1 MSFLGGIA
9 KSLINPMT
17 LAQLAMGPAGWASIA
32 MKAVISAVGQ
42 QLIQQIGQQ
51 LGLPPAITNAASAA
65 FGATAGLG
73 GANSIPGIGANGQFN
88 PRVFENFLTRNGMG
102 AMDAVQFA
110 KEIGQQIKDSQ
121 TSELKDSV
129 QDFVDSINRS
139 ESEKK
144 LKADVAA
151 VMKGKGSIL
160 MKLAVALG
168 QIADQKMNDMAKKA
182 EDIGNM
188 GKIEGKNQSKF
199 TQMNA
204 ELQALGQELN
214 TVSQA
219 LANVIK
225 STGEASATL
234 ARKG

>member
-1 MSFLGGIA
+1 MNIMGMI
-9 KSLINPMT
+9 KSIVTNPMT
-17 LAQLAMGPAGWASIA
+17 LGQLAMGPAGWASILA
-32 MKAVISAVGQ
+32 KAVISAVAQ
-42 QLIQQIGQQ
+42 QVIQQVGQQ
-51 LGLPPAITNAASAA
+51 LGLPPAITNAAVSA
-65 FGATAGLG
+65 FSGAAGFG
-73 GANSIPGIGANGQFN
+73 GANGIPGIGTNGQFN
-88 PRVFENFLTRNGMG
+88 PRMLESFLTRNGMS
-102 AMDAVQFA
+102 AMDAAQFSR
-110 KEIGQQIKDSQ
+110 EIGNQIKENMTD
-121 TSELKDSV
+121 ELKNSV
-129 QDFVDSINRS
+129 QDFIDGINRS

-144 LKADVAA
+144 LKADIAS